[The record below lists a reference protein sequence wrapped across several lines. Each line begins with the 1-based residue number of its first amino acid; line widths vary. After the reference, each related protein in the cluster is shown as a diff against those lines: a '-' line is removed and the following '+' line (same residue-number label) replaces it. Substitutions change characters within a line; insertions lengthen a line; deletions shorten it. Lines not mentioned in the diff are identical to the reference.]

1 VTQGYVWVLDSDQV
15 LKNWPVE
22 EVQKDQKKKKELLE
36 VTPIRK
42 QAKIKDRSLILTDS
56 GGSHR
61 VIPLK
66 GCAIEAVS
74 ATSLPSRKW

>member
-1 VTQGYVWVLDSDQV
+1 
-15 LKNWPVE
+15 VE
-22 EVQKDQKKKKELLE
+22 KVPKDQKRKREILE

-42 QAKIKDRSLILTDS
+42 HANIKDRSLILTDS

-61 VIPLK
+61 AIPLT
-66 GCAIEAVS
+66 GCVIEAVS